1 MRVAPYWRLVAFVLV
16 LVAIFV
22 TTRVTGWTPDVD
34 EVQEWGDGL
43 GVLGPPLFLLLG
55 VALSCAFV
63 PFPLLCGAA
72 GALFGVPG
80 GTAVAIVL
88 SMAAAVTQMSITRVL
103 GAPPAAVEGRRAAL
117 DRFLG
122 DRGAL
127 KVFYARLVPAVPFV
141 PVNYAAGTTAL
152 RRRDMA
158 IGSGIA
164 GAPRCFAYAALG
176 GSLSDLGRPE
186 AKIALGVLI
195 AMAVIG
201 LLAAR
206 YRLGRTA

>member
-1 MRVAPYWRLVAFVLV
+1 VLAAVFVA
-16 LVAIFV
+16 
-22 TTRVTGWTPDVD
+22 TRATGWTPDAD
-34 EVQEWGDGL
+34 EVKEWGDGL
-43 GVLGPPLFLLLG
+43 GFVGPPAFVLLAT
-55 VALSCAFV
+55 ALSSVLV

-72 GALFGVPG
+72 GALFGVAG
-80 GTAVAIVL
+80 GTVVAIIT
-88 SMAAAVTQMSITRVL
+88 SMTAAVTQMSITRVL
-103 GAPPAAVEGRRAAL
+103 GAPPVAIEGRRAAL
-117 DRFLG
+117 DRFLS

-158 IGSGIA
+158 IGTGIA

-176 GSLSDLGRPE
+176 GSLSNLDSPE
-186 AKIALGVLI
+186 AKVALGVLI

-206 YRLGRTA
+206 YRLAR